1 MAGPPLIRVSLF
13 ARAMV
18 LRAWGGGGRG
28 GWGGGREGKREGGR
42 EEASPDVKG
51 HCRLVERPG

>member
-1 MAGPPLIRVSLF
+1 
-13 ARAMV
+13 